1 MKAELDKYPSLSS
14 SAKSRAAAE
23 INFMVTQKSLKFN
36 GIVYLFMSFSEIGYF
51 VAHFSFDR
59 LVRRNI
65 GDDEVDPSARL
76 VLTPLHYIEWNLVII
91 SDQVG

>member
-1 MKAELDKYPSLSS
+1 MKAEPDKYPSLSS
-14 SAKSRAAAE
+14 SAKSRAAVE

-36 GIVYLFMSFSEIGYF
+36 LFMSFSEIGYF
-51 VAHFSFDR
+51 VAPFSFDR

-65 GDDEVDPSARL
+65 GDDEVGPSARL
-76 VLTPLHYIEWNLVII
+76 VLTPLHYFEWNLVII

>member
-1 MKAELDKYPSLSS
+1 
-14 SAKSRAAAE
+14 
-23 INFMVTQKSLKFN
+23 MVTQKSLKFN

-65 GDDEVDPSARL
+65 GDDEVDPSAR
-76 VLTPLHYIEWNLVII
+76 H
-91 SDQVG
+91 